1 MVGITWDRADRA
13 DGVTAQVRTRSDQGW
28 SDWESLDIADASGDP
43 TSRAGT
49 EPLWVNNADGVAAR
63 ISTVDGQTPDGL
75 KVAMIDPGQFTLAST
90 EPAIDVSTTVSTMTA
105 TTAVRAGMPD
115 RPNIVTRSEWGA
127 DPALRSGCDSPYR
140 IPTIKGVIVHH
151 SAGSNSYSKAD
162 AASVVRG
169 IYAYHTTAQGW
180 CDIGYNFLVDKYG
193 TIYEGRKGS
202 IEDQVRGSHA
212 GNWDVNVATTGVSM
226 IGNYDTVR
234 PTTEL
239 ETSMVKLIAWRL
251 ASFGLPARGTMTFGG
266 TKLKTISGHR
276 DVYNAGIRPA
286 TSTACPGRYG
296 YAWLGA
302 AGGLRDRVA
311 ARMEGEQAPVLP
323 ESVRKVYAN
332 HKADLG
338 QRISDVKD
346 SSVKGLRFVNYN
358 KGRIYLHAGEASAL
372 WGLVDDKYRP
382 LGKSAATLGFP
393 TSSIRT
399 TSSATFAN
407 FSHGRIYRHSKKAFS
422 LWGDIESRHQAL
434 EGVRGV
440 LGRPTSSVKVSPSGR
455 LRANFGQARVYA
467 FGGRAYAL
475 WGNIFDAYVK
485 RGATRGVLGVPT
497 SSVEQAPTGRLRA
510 NFANGRVY
518 AYGGRG
524 YALWG
529 AVFDAYVKRGATR
542 GVLGVPTSNVQETP
556 SGRRRADFANGRV
569 YAYGGRGYALWGPV
583 FDTYVQ
589 RGATRGVFGIATTD
603 VKQSSIDGLRFATFA
618 NGRIYAGA
626 RRTFALSGAVFDT
639 YRSKQAHNGLLGRPR
654 THVKPL
660 GTNGWKIAGF
670 WHGHIFAKGD
680 RVYLSH
686 GAIDK
691 KYTALGGARGKLGY
705 PETSVYRIEKGQK
718 MRFRHGFIKW
728 FRASGKVTVHVS

>member
-1 MVGITWDRADRA
+1 MVGITWDRADGA

-475 WGNIFDAYVK
+475 WGNIVDAYVK
-485 RGATRGVLGVPT
+485 RGAAGGVLGVPT

-529 AVFDAYVKRGATR
+529 PA
-542 GVLGVPTSNVQETP
+542 
-556 SGRRRADFANGRV
+556 
-569 YAYGGRGYALWGPV
+569 

-603 VKQSSIDGLRFATFA
+603 VKQSSIDGLRFATFE

-670 WHGHIFAKGD
+670 WHGHIFAKDD
-680 RVYLSH
+680 RVHLSH

-691 KYTALGGARGKLGY
+691 KYTALGGALGRLGY
-705 PETSVYRIEKGQK
+705 PETSVYRTEKGQK
-718 MRFRHGFIKW
+718 MRLRHGFITW
-728 FRASGKVTVHVS
+728 NRASGKVEVHS